1 MLIPSL
7 CNFLP
12 DYPCTSRCL
21 DQFSILILKNLTILI
36 QELQEYLDHILLQ
49 LVDVVGVLLQGV
61 TNRCLEAY
69 MQKTCDVAE
78 KAILAKKKIVEKV
91 RKSRQTVNRDRSA

>member
-7 CNFLP
+7 SNFLP

-21 DQFSILILKNLTILI
+21 DQFSILILKNLAILI
-36 QELQEYLDHILLQ
+36 QELQEYLDHIFLQ

-61 TNRCLEAY
+61 TNRCLE
-69 MQKTCDVAE
+69 MDGVLIDDVGGAGV
-78 KAILAKKKIVEKV
+78 LLLVT
-91 RKSRQTVNRDRSA
+91 STTDDYCGNS

>member
-61 TNRCLEAY
+61 TNRCLE
-69 MQKTCDVAE
+69 MDGVLIDDVGGAGV
-78 KAILAKKKIVEKV
+78 LLLVT
-91 RKSRQTVNRDRSA
+91 STTDDYCGNS

>member
-61 TNRCLEAY
+61 TDCCLEVDGLLID
-69 MQKTCDVAE
+69 DVGGAGV
-78 KAILAKKKIVEKV
+78 LLLVT
-91 RKSRQTVNRDRSA
+91 STTDDYCGNS